1 MKPTP
6 AVRRRARRIADTLAA
21 LYPDA
26 ECALRH
32 QTPLQL
38 LVATILSAQCTDAR
52 VNLVTPA
59 LFARFQTA
67 RDFAAADPAE
77 LERLIASTGFF
88 RMKAKNIRACCA
100 MLVERHGGDVPR
112 TLDELVQL
120 PGVGRKTANVVLGEA
135 FDVPGITVDT
145 HVGRL
150 SRRLGL
156 TVHEDPVKVEF
167 DLMAVV
173 PETDWTLFS
182 HRLILHGRRVCAAR
196 KPRCGVCALN
206 PTCPKVGVAGEP
218 AAIAGTVR
226 RRVP

>member
-6 AVRRRARRIADTLAA
+6 AVRRRVRRILAVLA
-21 LYPDA
+21 ELYPDA

-59 LFARFQTA
+59 LFARYKAAKDFATA
-67 RDFAAADPAE
+67 RPQE
-77 LERLIASTGFF
+77 LERMIASTGFF
-88 RMKAKNIRACCA
+88 RMKAKNIRACCQ
-100 MLVERHGGDVPR
+100 MLVDRHGGAVPG
-112 TLDELVQL
+112 TLEELVQL
-120 PGVGRKTANVVLGEA
+120 PGVGRKTANVVLGDA
-135 FDVPGITVDT
+135 FGVPGITVDT

-156 TVHEDPVKVEF
+156 TVHGDPVKVEF

-173 PETDWTLFS
+173 PQPGWTTFS
-182 HRLILHGRRVCAAR
+182 HRLILHGRRVCFAR
-196 KPRCGVCALN
+196 RPRCEDCALDKM
-206 PTCPKVGVAGEP
+206 CPKVGVAGREGTR
-218 AAIAGTVR
+218 AAPG
-226 RRVP
+226 